1 MTKQKHAEPMGVQRS
16 RKCVDNNNFHPTE
29 RNTMFIHI
37 VIAIT
42 FLTIGLLIGAN
53 NTNKVKKAANAA
65 RTATE
70 AEVDRL
76 RSLKK

>member
-1 MTKQKHAEPMGVQRS
+1 
-16 RKCVDNNNFHPTE
+16 
-29 RNTMFIHI
+29 MFIHI
-37 VIAIT
+37 VIAVS
-42 FLTIGLLIGAN
+42 FLVIGLLIGAN